1 MTKQLK
7 LSALLIAL
15 AASSSVYA
23 ESFASKRGYTGD
35 LTEDTVVRNSY
46 GECWENT
53 YLNKSVDGLV
63 ECGDAVAAV
72 APAAPTFVDETVRLS
87 ANFLFGF
94 DRATLRN
101 EALETLNPLVQ
112 RLRNTEVESVRV
124 QGHTDFMGADAYN
137 QKLSE
142 ERANAVRNYLV
153 NNGVP
158 ADKVVAEG
166 FGKTQAKMTEQ
177 CKAEVAKLGNKVS
190 AAKKRL
196 VQIDCIEPDRR
207 VDLLIRTQ
215 VRRQVK

>member
-23 ESFASKRGYTGD
+23 ESFATKKGYTGD
-35 LTEDTVVRNSY
+35 LTEDSVVRNSY

-72 APAAPTFVDETVRLS
+72 APQYVDETVRLS

-158 ADKVVAEG
+158 AEKVVAEG

-177 CKAEVAKLGNKVS
+177 CKAEVAKLGSKVS
-190 AAKKRL
+190 AAKKRQ